1 VLPKWFVDARSRD
14 LKGAEVREEARS
26 SRLGFLII
34 GLFDR
39 GMGDGCA
46 VRLIPDSE
54 NEIVTRELVVRS
66 RGCCYEDQLTVA
78 AGEDG
83 MLFGATRARA
93 ISRISSPKS

>member
-1 VLPKWFVDARSRD
+1 MWFVDARSRD
-14 LKGAEVREEARS
+14 LKGAEVREGARS

-54 NEIVTRELVVRS
+54 TRLLRANS
-66 RGCCYEDQLTVA
+66 LSARRGCCYEDQLTVA